1 MHKVDRLPVICN
13 GGIVMNMEKSGDRIK
28 EINKVLWRILALNLG
43 VSIMKLVVG
52 FSISSASMVAD
63 GFHSFSDGSSNIIGL
78 IGTALAAKPADECH
92 PYGHKK
98 FETFTSVV
106 IALLLFLVSIN
117 IIKSSISKLINPTF
131 PQVDMYS
138 FIVMILTIA
147 INIFVI
153 IYETKQGKKLHS
165 DILISDAIH
174 TKTDVYV
181 SLSVILSL
189 IAVRLGYP
197 ILDPIISLIISI
209 VIIKAGIEILINS
222 SKVLCDAAVLDPQ
235 DVIDLVS
242 KIDGV
247 LDCHWVRSRGSEDDF
262 SLNLHILVD
271 PLMSVSES
279 HKLHHEIENEIRKH
293 FRGVHYIDIHI
304 EPISVKAKNRI

>member
-1 MHKVDRLPVICN
+1 
-13 GGIVMNMEKSGDRIK
+13 MNMEKAKNRIK
-28 EINKVLWRILALNLG
+28 EINKVLWTILALNLI

-52 FSISSASMVAD
+52 YAISSASMVAD
-63 GFHSFSDGSSNIIGL
+63 GFHSFSDCSSNIIGL

-98 FETFTSVV
+98 FETFTSII
-106 IALLLFLVSIN
+106 IALLLFIVSIN
-117 IIKSSISKLINPTF
+117 IIKSSVSKLINPVI
-131 PQVDMYS
+131 PHVDIYS
-138 FIVMILTIA
+138 FIVMIITIA

-153 IYETKQGKKLHS
+153 IYETKQGKKLKS

-189 IAVRLGYP
+189 IAVKLGYP
-197 ILDPIISLIISI
+197 ILDPIISFVISI
-209 VIIKAGIEILINS
+209 VIIKAGVEILINS

-242 KIDGV
+242 RIDGV
-247 LDCHWVRSRGSEDDF
+247 LDCHRVRSRGREDDF
-262 SLNLHILVD
+262 SLNLHIVVD
-271 PLMSVSES
+271 PSMPVSQS
-279 HKLHHEIENEIRKH
+279 HRLHHEIEEEIRKH
-293 FRGVHYIDIHI
+293 FSGVHYIDIHI
-304 EPISVKAKNRI
+304 EPLTD